1 VQGNDRTPR
10 SFPLLPPAAA
20 GRSGHASPGGSAQVA
35 TAASILD
42 EVRGLLV
49 EVIGEEYV
57 LDLEIELDTE
67 FQADLE
73 IESIEFVA
81 LAEKLLERYGER
93 VDFVSWLAD
102 KEIDDIIAMTVG
114 DLVAF
119 IETSLREGE

>member
-1 VQGNDRTPR
+1 MPG
-10 SFPLLPPAAA
+10 PPTDTDAA
-20 GRSGHASPGGSAQVA
+20 
-35 TAASILD
+35 TSILD
-42 EVRGLLV
+42 EVRGLLA

-93 VDFVSWLAD
+93 VDFVAWLAD
-102 KEIDDIIAMTVG
+102 KDIDDIIAMTVG

-119 IETSLREGE
+119 IETSIREGE